1 MWKGGSLE
9 RRRSLKEGGSYTYPY
24 TLTWVPP
31 PPAKPAPPLSRRR
44 RWNEITKLC
53 ISMLWLKS
61 HSSPCPTHIT
71 EVHKKKNPNKQYL
84 CYSLVKRSMHLTRAH
99 HATVYDVNC
108 NAPIWPA
115 RGPCLIAFNLGYIT
129 ACGQTIFWLTACGQ
143 TITASGQLICTGSG
157 QVTASGCRL
166 LGVRHLDAV

>member
-1 MWKGGSLE
+1 MGRIHRPTRILWHECPRPRPNL
-9 RRRSLKEGGSYTYPY
+9 LHHC
-24 TLTWVPP
+24 
-31 PPAKPAPPLSRRR
+31 PAAAAAAD
-44 RWNEITKLC
+44 EMKLC

-61 HSSPCPTHIT
+61 PPRPAPHILPRYT
-71 EVHKKKNPNKQYL
+71 RKKNPNKQYL

-115 RGPCLIAFNLGYIT
+115 HGPCLIAFNLGYIT
-129 ACGQTIFWLTACGQ
+129 ACGQTIFRLTACGQ

>member
-1 MWKGGSLE
+1 MSAPAPGQTCS
-9 RRRSLKEGGSYTYPY
+9 T
-24 TLTWVPP
+24 TVPP
-31 PPAKPAPPLSRRR
+31 PPMKWNYEIMYFHAMIEIPLLALPHTYYRGTQ
-44 RWNEITKLC
+44 EK
-53 ISMLWLKS
+53 KS
-61 HSSPCPTHIT
+61 KQTIFVLFSSQTVNALDP
-71 EVHKKKNPNKQYL
+71 
-84 CYSLVKRSMHLTRAH
+84 AH